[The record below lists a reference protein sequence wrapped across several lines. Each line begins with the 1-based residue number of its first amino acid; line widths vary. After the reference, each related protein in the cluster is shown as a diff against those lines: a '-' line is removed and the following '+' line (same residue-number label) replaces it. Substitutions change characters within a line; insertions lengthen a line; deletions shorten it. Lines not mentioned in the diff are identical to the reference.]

1 MITVQTLLSDNTQFA
16 VQTLLS
22 DNIQFAVQT
31 LLSDNTYF
39 AVQTLLSDNTQF
51 AVQTLLGDNTQFAVL
66 TLLSD
71 NTQFA
76 VQTLLGDNTQFAVQ
90 TLLGDNTQFAVQK
103 FKRLQA
109 YPFCNFYI
117 CDGSNGIPFSKI
129 VSRRPIRI
137 DVTARVRQNVC
148 LTTRTCLFLD
158 GRQCIQMEFL
168 QSTWVQI
175 SVESSIVKSTMFL
188 LNTDKCFTRLVTV
201 YIVVLKHI
209 CLKYFV
215 SQCVYVNVCSFLF
228 GRLCT
233 VCMILS
239 VGTSFLPL
247 QTIALYTKPA
257 TYVYLLKGSN

>member
-1 MITVQTLLSDNTQFA
+1 
-16 VQTLLS
+16 
-22 DNIQFAVQT
+22 
-31 LLSDNTYF
+31 
-39 AVQTLLSDNTQF
+39 
-51 AVQTLLGDNTQFAVL
+51 
-66 TLLSD
+66 
-71 NTQFA
+71 
-76 VQTLLGDNTQFAVQ
+76 
-90 TLLGDNTQFAVQK
+90 
-103 FKRLQA
+103 
-109 YPFCNFYI
+109 
-117 CDGSNGIPFSKI
+117 
-129 VSRRPIRI
+129 
-137 DVTARVRQNVC
+137 
-148 LTTRTCLFLD
+148 
-158 GRQCIQMEFL
+158 MEFL

-233 VCMILS
+233 VCMIIS

-257 TYVYLLKGSN
+257 TYVYLLKGSNWIHDCSWCESCYVSKAAFDHNLGAPLVRVYNKTIGLDTTYTNSRYQLSKWLMYASI